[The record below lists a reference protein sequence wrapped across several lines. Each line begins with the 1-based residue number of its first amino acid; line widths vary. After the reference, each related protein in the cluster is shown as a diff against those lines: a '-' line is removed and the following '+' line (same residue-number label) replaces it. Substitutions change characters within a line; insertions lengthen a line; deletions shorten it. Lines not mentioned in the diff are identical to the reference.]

1 MIVSAVLSGMRRVD
15 YVRVVVA
22 GDSLTAFVGGVA
34 RRYPAEFRIT
44 IGTAGELVDEG
55 VPVRI
60 EIGVA

>member
-1 MIVSAVLSGMRRVD
+1 MRRVD

-34 RRYPAEFRIT
+34 RRYPTEFRIT

-60 EIGVA
+60 EIGAA